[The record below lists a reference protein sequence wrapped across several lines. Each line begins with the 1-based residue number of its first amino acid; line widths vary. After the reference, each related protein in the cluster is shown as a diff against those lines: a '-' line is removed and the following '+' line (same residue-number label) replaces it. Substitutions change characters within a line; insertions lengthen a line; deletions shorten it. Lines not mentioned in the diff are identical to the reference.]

1 MPLSKIKSFKTRYKM
16 HISDNSDRVAKI
28 LQRFSL
34 VISLITLIA
43 ICYYHGFYLS
53 KESTFN
59 IHLLIF
65 CSLVFYIIKYFIS
78 AIYSIRWEQYIK
90 ETLFEA
96 ILLGVFI
103 ISFLIIALFRFQVGF
118 ISNPQ
123 FGSSF
128 VIVIQL
134 YFLIIS
140 SLELSKASGFLSTFN
155 LSPPGMMVLSFL
167 ALIFF
172 GTLLLLMPRMTTNG
186 ITFIDALF
194 TSTSACCVTGLSVI
208 NTGTDFTMRGQV
220 IIMILIQIGGL
231 SILSFASF
239 FASFFSKSQVS
250 LKQKYFAKDFLSANK
265 TSETSVMIRQI
276 IASTFIIEATGV
288 GLLFLNWKTTG
299 LFATDGEAF
308 YYSLF
313 HTISAYNNSGF
324 SLWNANLMDQAVVH
338 SYFPQIIIMILI
350 FLGGIGFFV
359 LSDFFGKE
367 AILARK
373 KFKWKTLMPSTKIV
387 LITSFFI
394 IALGTLSYFI
404 LEYNHSL
411 ADKNSIPEK
420 IVSSLFQTISA
431 RTAGFNVV
439 NMSQITVPALIITM
453 LIMFI
458 GASPGSTAGGIKTT
472 TAFVLFKS
480 VVATIRGTKHLE
492 FQKKTIP
499 FELVDKSY
507 SITIMSALI
516 IAISVFALS
525 IVEPNINFINLLFE
539 TISAFATCGLSTG
552 ITFDLSDAAKIIL
565 VLDMF
570 IGRLGTLTLAFAL
583 SKRIK
588 ESQHIY
594 PSTYFMVG

>member
-78 AIYSIRWEQYIK
+78 AIYSIKWKQYIK

-103 ISFLIIALFRFQVGF
+103 IGFLIIEIFRLQVGF

-123 FGSSF
+123 FGTPF

-134 YFLIIS
+134 YFIIIS

-167 ALIFF
+167 SLIFF
-172 GTLLLLMPRMTTNG
+172 GTILLLMPRMTVNG
-186 ITFIDALF
+186 ISFIDALF

-220 IIMILIQIGGL
+220 IIMILIQLGGL

-250 LKQKYFAKDFLSANK
+250 LKQKYFAKDFLAANK

-299 LFATDGEAF
+299 LFDTDGEAF

-313 HTISAYNNSGF
+313 HTISAYNNAGF
-324 SLWNANLMDQAVVH
+324 SLWNANFMDQAVLH
-338 SYFPQIIIMILI
+338 SYFPQVIIMILI

-373 KFKWKTLMPSTKIV
+373 KFKWKKLMPSTKIV

-539 TISAFATCGLSTG
+539 SISAFTTCGLSTG
-552 ITFDLSDAAKIIL
+552 ITFDLSDAAKTIL